1 MTLPIDLERFGYT
14 GTLPQEL
21 VDFARRQLI
30 NAVLYKGDERRR
42 EQRYPMM
49 LPILVVPVNTSNQAI
64 GQTFEVISR
73 DIASNTIG
81 LFHVERIVHPRLA
94 IYMKLANT
102 DVNLVIEV
110 TWEGPLG
117 PFRGLAGR
125 YLEKLDQ
132 FPGYCPL

>member
-1 MTLPIDLERFGYT
+1 MLPLGLERFGYT

-49 LPILVVPVNTSNQAI
+49 LPVLLVPVDENNQSI
-64 GQTFEVISR
+64 GETIEVITR
-73 DIASNTIG
+73 DIASSTIG
-81 LFHVERIVHPRLA
+81 LFHVERIEHKRLA
-94 IYMKLANT
+94 IHMKLADT
-102 DVNLVIEV
+102 EVNLAVEV

-125 YLEKLDQ
+125 YLEKLAQ
-132 FPGYCPL
+132 FPGDCPL